1 MGLLDTLGSTIASEA
16 AKNIGDIFTGLAGAI
31 AQFVNT
37 PEDKIKVQTLLQDG
51 QQKALAEANRHA
63 EASISAQ
70 IALEQSEDDN
80 VTKRAQIDMTSDN
93 KLSKNIRPLMLA
105 YLSVV
110 ITLLAIFDSI
120 LVHPAVINAMGVITT
135 PEVKVLNIKDNWVYL
150 FGGAF
155 MSALGY
161 YFVTRSIE
169 KINAIRQDQK

>member
-120 LVHPAVINAMGVITT
+120 LV
-135 PEVKVLNIKDNWVYL
+135 
-150 FGGAF
+150 
-155 MSALGY
+155 
-161 YFVTRSIE
+161 
-169 KINAIRQDQK
+169 